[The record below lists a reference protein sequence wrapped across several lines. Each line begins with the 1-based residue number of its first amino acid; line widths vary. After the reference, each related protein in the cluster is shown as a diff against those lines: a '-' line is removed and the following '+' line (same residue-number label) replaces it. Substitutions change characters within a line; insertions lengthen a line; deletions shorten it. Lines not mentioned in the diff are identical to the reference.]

1 MKGTLVVGNWKMNG
15 RASFA
20 RELLVAVRDGVPG
33 GVRCSVCVP
42 YPYLQL
48 AAGVLQGS
56 AVSVGAQNVSAYQDG
71 AYTGEVSAGMLAD
84 VGCRYVIVG
93 HSERRSLCRETDD
106 IVAHK
111 AEVVRSAGMT
121 PIICIGESLAERDA
135 GRVEAVL
142 GRQLDALDACLDA
155 TALPDVVIA
164 YEPVWAI
171 GTGRTASPDQ
181 VQAVLVWVRNW
192 LAERVSDAAGVAIL
206 YGGSVKADNAAEL
219 FALPDC
225 DGGLI
230 GGASL
235 VEAEFLAICR
245 AGAGG
250 TTMI

>member
-1 MKGTLVVGNWKMNG
+1 MKGSLVVGNWKMNG

-20 RELLVAVRDGVPG
+20 RELLAAVRDGAPG
-33 GVRCSVCVP
+33 GVRCAICVP
-42 YPYLQL
+42 YPYLPL

-56 AVSVGAQNVSAYQDG
+56 TVSVGAQNVSAYQDG
-71 AYTGEVSAGMLAD
+71 AYTGEVSVGMLAD

-93 HSERRSLCRETDD
+93 HSERRSLCGETDGL
-106 IVAHK
+106 VADK
-111 AEVVRSAGMT
+111 AEVVRAAGMT
-121 PIICIGESLAERDA
+121 PIICIGETLAERDG

-142 GRQLDALDACLDA
+142 GRQLDAIAACLDA
-155 TALPDVVIA
+155 TALSDVVIA

-171 GTGRTASPDQ
+171 GTGRSASPEQ
-181 VQAVLVWVRNW
+181 VQAVLAWVRSW
-192 LAERVSDAAGVAIL
+192 LAERVADAAGVAIL

-235 VEAEFLAICR
+235 VEDEFLAICR
-245 AGAGG
+245 AGAGRSS
-250 TTMI
+250 MI

>member
-1 MKGTLVVGNWKMNG
+1 MEGTLVVGNWKMNG
-15 RASFA
+15 RALIA
-20 RELLVAVRDGVPG
+20 RELLAAVRDGVPG
-33 GVRCSVCVP
+33 GVVCAVCVP

-56 AVSVGAQNVSAYQDG
+56 AVSVGAQNVSANQDG
-71 AYTGEVSAGMLAD
+71 AYTGEVSVGMLAD

-93 HSERRSLCRETDD
+93 HSERRSLCGETDD

-111 AEVVRSAGMT
+111 AEVVRAAGMT
-121 PIICIGESLAERDA
+121 PIICIGETLGERDG

-142 GRQLDALDACLDA
+142 GRQLDAIGACLDA
-155 TALPDVVIA
+155 TALSDVVIA

-171 GTGRTASPDQ
+171 GTGRSASPDQ
-181 VQAVLVWVRNW
+181 VQAVLAWVRNW
-192 LAERVSDAAGVAIL
+192 LAKRVADAAAVAIL

-245 AGAGG
+245 AGSGG
-250 TTMI
+250 SRMI